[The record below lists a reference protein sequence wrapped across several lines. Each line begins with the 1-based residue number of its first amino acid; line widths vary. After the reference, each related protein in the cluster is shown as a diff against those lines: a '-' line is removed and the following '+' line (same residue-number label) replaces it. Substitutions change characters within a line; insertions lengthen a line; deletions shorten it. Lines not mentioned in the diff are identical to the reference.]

1 MREAHL
7 VLAGAV
13 VLSLVAASS
22 PSAQQGDATKRR
34 PKQTHDKGIDDA
46 AVAGPADKIGERQV
60 EGVVILTQRDG
71 TVVAQLDESFHD
83 AVVATKHADGTITYA
98 CLHGLPLANA
108 HVKEHPA
115 VSTTPAAP
123 PLEEK

>member
-22 PSAQQGDATKRR
+22 PSAQQGDAAKRR

-46 AVAGPADKIGERQV
+46 VVAGQEGRIGERQV
-60 EGVVILTQRDG
+60 EGLVILTRPDG
-71 TVVAQLDESFHD
+71 TVVAELDESFHD
-83 AVVATKHADGTITYA
+83 AVVATKHADGTISYT
-98 CLHGLPLANA
+98 CLHGLPAANA
-108 HVKEHPA
+108 HVSEHPA
-115 VSTTPAAP
+115 VSTTPATP